1 MPYSATGHGNA
12 TKRSESWKG
21 ENMVESAVKIV
32 SEQQQGISSVLGSII
47 DILVKDYQPECIIL
61 FGSHARGA
69 AHADSDVDLLIIK
82 DTDETPE
89 ERWLRV
95 KKLLNQI
102 NRQIAISPL
111 VYTPAELEERLKL
124 NDFFLTEIIETGK
137 WLYGRKI

>member
-1 MPYSATGHGNA
+1 
-12 TKRSESWKG
+12 
-21 ENMVESAVKIV
+21 MVESAVKIV

-95 KKLLNQI
+95 KKMLNQI
-102 NRQIAISPL
+102 NRHIAISPL